1 MSAIMRIRSHWFSS
15 SHIRIDF
22 NRRAES
28 MLEAVN
34 LGCTRGDRRLFT
46 ALNFSVKPG
55 ELIELRGA
63 NGSGKTSLLRILC
76 GLAAPAE
83 GEVRW
88 QGKNIRSLGEEYSG
102 AVSYLAHQNG
112 VKDELSAIENLRIAC
127 GVAGNPLSTSDAQA
141 ILERVGLSRQ
151 QNLPAR
157 SLSAG
162 QRRRVALA
170 RLLTSKG
177 ALWLLD
183 EVLTSLDDTAIKL
196 SRQFI
201 GDHLSNGGLAVIA
214 THQELDMAV
223 DRVQRIELSK

>member
-1 MSAIMRIRSHWFSS
+1 
-15 SHIRIDF
+15 
-22 NRRAES
+22 

-34 LGCTRGDRRLFT
+34 LGCIRGDRRLFKS
-46 ALNFSVKPG
+46 LNFSIQPS

-76 GLAAPAE
+76 GLAGPAE

-88 QGKNIRSLGEEYSG
+88 NGKNIRSLGEEYSG

-127 GVAGNPLSTSDAQA
+127 GVSGNGLSKADAQTV
-141 ILERVGLSRQ
+141 LEQVGLSRQ

-162 QRRRVALA
+162 QKRRVALA
-170 RLLTSKG
+170 RLLRSSAT
-177 ALWLLD
+177 LWLLD
-183 EVLTSLDDTAIKL
+183 EVLTSLDDKAIKI
-196 SRQFI
+196 SQQFI
-201 GDHLSNGGLAVIA
+201 GDHLRKGGLAIIA
-214 THQELDMAV
+214 THQELDLAAE
-223 DRVQRIELSK
+223 RIQQIELSP